1 MLSNGKKYLA
11 VFAFSLITLPVW
23 AAHTDS
29 MTWEPSQSMTIGS
42 TQVTPGHYELRAEEG
57 QSNLEVIQNGKVVAT
72 IPCTWMQL
80 PKKAEYSEVQTNN
93 NQVTQVQFGGRTDAI
108 QISR

>member
-23 AAHTDS
+23 AAHMDS
-29 MTWEPSQSMTIGS
+29 ITWETSQPMTIGS
-42 TQVTPGHYELRAEEG
+42 TQIVPGHYQLRAEEG
-57 QSNLEVIQNGKVVAT
+57 QAKLEVIQNGKVVAT

-80 PKKAEYSEVQTNN
+80 PTKAENSEVQANN
-93 NQVTQVQFGGRTDAI
+93 NQVTQVQFGGRTEAI
-108 QISR
+108 QFNQ